1 MLAILLEDISFI
13 VLKAKVRIVHTW
25 MHVVCYNKLIG
36 EHFSMMLMIEDLAL
50 RASVCIRVG
59 ILLCLC
65 TCTLKFTFQV
75 SIIQVGIT
83 ISYCTGYA

>member
-36 EHFSMMLMIEDLAL
+36 EHFSMMLMIEDLG
-50 RASVCIRVG
+50 SKG
-59 ILLCLC
+59 
-65 TCTLKFTFQV
+65 
-75 SIIQVGIT
+75 
-83 ISYCTGYA
+83 